1 MRLISINQM
10 ILMLKLSE
18 LGQNAEKMHIEAQRI
33 SCESAGNTFSAYV

>member
-18 LGQNAEKMHIEAQRI
+18 LGQNAEKMHIEAQRKVYLMF
-33 SCESAGNTFSAYV
+33 TLLKL